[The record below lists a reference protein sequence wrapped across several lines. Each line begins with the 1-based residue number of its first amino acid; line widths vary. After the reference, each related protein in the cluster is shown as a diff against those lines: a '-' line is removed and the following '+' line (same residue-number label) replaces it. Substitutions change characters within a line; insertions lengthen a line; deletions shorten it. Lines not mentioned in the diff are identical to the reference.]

1 MSTCRYIYLYVFKYL
16 GKVRQGIWH
25 KDELVKYTGPEIFEA
40 QMKAKRMVKMKIQN
54 SYTPKIKLTDNA

>member
-1 MSTCRYIYLYVFKYL
+1 MLI
-16 GKVRQGIWH
+16 GKVRQGIWL

-54 SYTPKIKLTDNA
+54 SYTPSKLKLISNA

>member
-1 MSTCRYIYLYVFKYL
+1 MYVYIYVYICMLI
-16 GKVRQGIWH
+16 GKVRQGIWL

-54 SYTPKIKLTDNA
+54 SYTPSKLKLISNA